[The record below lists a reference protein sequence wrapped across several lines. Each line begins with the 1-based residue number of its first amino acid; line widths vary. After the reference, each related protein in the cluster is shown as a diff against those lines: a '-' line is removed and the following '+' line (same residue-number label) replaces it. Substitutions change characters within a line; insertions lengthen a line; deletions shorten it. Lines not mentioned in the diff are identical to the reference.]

1 MIPGGGGMDPRQ
13 LKQMMEQLGIEVEEF
28 PDVQEVKIT
37 TSEGTF
43 MVEDPSVTK
52 MSAQG
57 EETLQVQGNI
67 VRTEGPKAIG
77 EQDSSEVELDI
88 TDEDIE
94 LVRDQTGASEEE
106 AVEALRDNGG
116 NPAEAIIALQG

>member
-1 MIPGGGGMDPRQ
+1 MIPGGGGTDPRQ
-13 LKQMMEQLGIEVEEF
+13 LKKMMEQLGIEVEEF
-28 PDVQEVKIT
+28 PDVQDVTIT
-37 TSEGTF
+37 TAEGTF
-43 MVEDPSVTK
+43 KVEDPSVTK

-57 EETLQVQGNI
+57 DETLQIQGNI
-67 VRTEGPKAIG
+67 VKTEGPKAIG

-94 LVRDQTGASEEE
+94 LVQEQTGVGRDE
-106 AVEALRDNGG
+106 AVEALRANGG